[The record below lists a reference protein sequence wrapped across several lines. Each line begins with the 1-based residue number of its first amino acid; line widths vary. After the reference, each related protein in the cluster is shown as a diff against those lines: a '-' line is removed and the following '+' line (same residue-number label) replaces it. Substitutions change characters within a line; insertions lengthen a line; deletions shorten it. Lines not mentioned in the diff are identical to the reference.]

1 MQWKTVVNAEKTRS
15 SWQTISLCHNLANEH
30 NYSLEGARQLEDKS
44 QQQSC
49 SYPVWTLC
57 QGMETIYSVFR
68 TVVWVSSFL
77 YSPIWFCSFYFQSE
91 PYLPGRVWQKIYC
104 LQRKWESS
112 IKKTSQDRYIEYV
125 HCLDLTREE
134 NGKQL
139 VFYLRGIWEQ
149 RTSQVLHC
157 AFWRLSN
164 KSTVW
169 VERAN
174 KSGFYP
180 HFCLYESEPGKRP
193 NIICTRF
200 SLPPGL

>member
-1 MQWKTVVNAEKTRS
+1 M
-15 SWQTISLCHNLANEH
+15 SLCHNLANKQ
-30 NYSLEGARQLEDKS
+30 NYSLEVARQLEDKS
-44 QQQSC
+44 QQQRH

-68 TVVWVSSFL
+68 TVVQVSSFL

-91 PYLPGRVWQKIYC
+91 PYLPGRVQQKIYC
-104 LQRKWESS
+104 LQRESS

-125 HCLDLTREE
+125 YWLDLTREE

-139 VFYLRGIWEQ
+139 VFYSRGIWEE
-149 RTSQVLHC
+149 RTSQVLYC
-157 AFWRLSN
+157 AFRRLSN

-174 KSGFYP
+174 KSVFQL

-193 NIICTRF
+193 NTICTRF